1 MLPLLLFP
9 PIIFG
14 LPLFEFETVSVEV
27 DLGPVTVL
35 NTDFVDVVVVSRFVG
50 SIIGTDVVI
59 VAGTGVAVF
68 LISTV

>member
-9 PIIFG
+9 PIIFK
-14 LPLFEFETVSVEV
+14 LSLFEFETVSVEV
-27 DLGPVTVL
+27 DLESITVL
-35 NTDFVDVVVVSRFVG
+35 NTDVVDIVVSRFVG

-59 VAGTGVAVF
+59 VIGVGVAVF